1 MITFK
6 TILDVLGFN
15 IRTSMIAITDTFK
28 YIYASNFE
36 ATFIAETC
44 MWYAMTN
51 RLWPLSLSKRSIRV
65 TFQPLNKRV
74 DVSLYSRECRV

>member
-36 ATFIAETC
+36 ATYIAETC

-51 RLWPLSLSKRSIRV
+51 RLWPLSLSLSVLYELLSSLSTNGGRV
-65 TFQPLNKRV
+65 LI
-74 DVSLYSRECRV
+74 